1 MKKTFSLAAVCLF
14 LLLRSASAESNL
26 SVVFVHPEDYSDASY
41 SSSFANAQDR
51 ADVQRDIEQH
61 LQRLAQRTLPPGD
74 SLKIEVLDI
83 DLAGRVEPFRSRIG
97 SDVRVMRDISGPRME
112 IRYTLTR
119 KDQATSSREE
129 RLSALHYLSSFNRYP
144 SGDRLRYEKAMLDR
158 WFVERFGQR

>member
-1 MKKTFSLAAVCLF
+1 MKKSFNLAVVCLF
-14 LLLRSASAESNL
+14 LLSRSASAESNL

-61 LQRLAQRTLPPGD
+61 LQRLARRTLPPGD

-83 DLAGRVEPFRSRIG
+83 DLAGRVEPFRFRIG